1 MSAQC
6 WCYDCAGRIVDR
18 RTFIRHGRHAVPAPP
33 VVHPEQRL
41 ESMVLI
47 EDDSSEDAEGSTDD
61 DEEMPWEEDA
71 SNTEMWS
78 SLLGADVNT
87 EPPAFGRGAV
97 TGGQVDYMCTFM
109 YTDYELCLHCMYT
122 PWFYVYISST
132 L

>member
-18 RTFIRHGRHAVPAPP
+18 RTFIRHGRHAAPAPP

-47 EDDSSEDAEGSTDD
+47 EDDSSGDDQGLEDNTDQ
-61 DEEMPWEEDA
+61 DEEMPWEEHS

-78 SLLGADVNT
+78 RLLGAGVDA

-97 TGGQVDYMCTFM
+97 TAGQVDYMYTFM
-109 YTDYELCLHCMYT
+109 
-122 PWFYVYISST
+122 
-132 L
+132 